1 MEYVLLVS
9 LLFPTHA
16 NSYQVDFATR
26 QLCMTGHA
34 ALMNENDR
42 VAKIL
47 RESQS
52 KAASPFL
59 VSVCVKSN
67 D

>member
-16 NSYQVDFATR
+16 HSYQVDFATS
-26 QLCMTGHA
+26 QLCAAGHA
-34 ALMNENDR
+34 ALINENDR

-52 KAASPFL
+52 KAAFL
-59 VSVCVKSN
+59 VAVCVKRQ
-67 D
+67 

>member
-1 MEYVLLVS
+1 MEYILLVS

-16 NSYQVDFATR
+16 HSYQVDFATG
-26 QLCMTGHA
+26 QLCTAGHA

-52 KAASPFL
+52 KAAPPFL
-59 VSVCVKSN
+59 VAVCVKRQ
-67 D
+67 

>member
-1 MEYVLLVS
+1 
-9 LLFPTHA
+9 
-16 NSYQVDFATR
+16 
-26 QLCMTGHA
+26 MTGHA

-52 KAASPFL
+52 KAPPPFL
-59 VSVCVKSN
+59 VAVCVKRQ
-67 D
+67 

>member
-16 NSYQVDFATR
+16 HSYQVDFATG
-26 QLCMTGHA
+26 QLCTAGHA
-34 ALMNENDR
+34 VLMNENDR
-42 VAKIL
+42 VAKVL

-52 KAASPFL
+52 KASSPFL
-59 VSVCVKSN
+59 VAVCVKRQ
-67 D
+67 